1 MVGGAEDS
9 AWAGRTGWLGKQ
21 AEKRKEAAD
30 HH

>member
-21 AEKRKEAAD
+21 AKKRKEAGD